1 MSKNVKTFIGIG
13 IIAVVVFVAIFLGM
27 RLFNNIG
34 KTSNE
39 ITVEDTVS
47 DLNRYVDR
55 KVRLEEVENPV
66 KGEVDLEETSLEDEL
81 PDINTY
87 PFKVEGSG
95 DINIEIFS
103 SPEKAGAETSN
114 DDQKENTWLIEVV
127 KDFNKQGYTTSSG
140 KTVSVSLRSMSSG
153 VMVDYISSGKYVPD
167 GITPS
172 TENWIAMLEAN
183 GITLNQVSK
192 SLAKNVAGIVLSD
205 STYNEILDSYGTV
218 NLESVVEATIGDEI
232 AMGYTNP
239 YASSTGLNFLM
250 STLYAFDPENP
261 LSDHA
266 TEMFQQFQANVP
278 VVSYN
283 TVQMQGAIDS
293 GVLDGMVLEYQVFAN
308 SPELRNYKFIPFG
321 VRHDSPLYSI
331 GNVSEDKAEAFEM
344 FANFATSEENQ
355 KSAEEYGFGGHSDY
369 VPEIPEA
376 DGNTLLDAQ
385 ALWKDKKN
393 NGQEIVSV
401 FIIDTSGSVDGTPLA
416 QMKESLINAGK
427 YISSDSYIG
436 LISYNSKV
444 TIDLPI
450 AKFDLNQR
458 AYFNGEI
465 SSLTAGGGTAT
476 FDAIAVG
483 LQMLVEAQADH
494 PNAKMMLFVLSDGYS
509 DGSLKSITPFIENLE
524 IPVYTIGYNAD
535 IDALKQ
541 ISAINEA
548 ASINASTDDVIYSLR
563 NLFNAEM

>member
-13 IIAVVVFVAIFLGM
+13 IIAVVVFVVIFLGM

-39 ITVEDTVS
+39 ITLEDTIS

-81 PDINTY
+81 PDIDTY

-95 DINIEIFS
+95 DVNIEIFS
-103 SPEKAGAETSN
+103 SPEKAGSETSN
-114 DDQKENTWLIEVV
+114 EDQKENTWLIEVV

-140 KTVSVSLRSMSSG
+140 KTISVSLRSISSG

-172 TENWIAMLEAN
+172 TENWIAMLETN
-183 GITLNQVSK
+183 GVTLNQVSK

-205 STYNEILDSYGTV
+205 STYNEILDSYGNV

-250 STLYAFDPENP
+250 SCLYAFDYDNP
-261 LSDHA
+261 LSDTA

-283 TVQMQGAIDS
+283 TVQMQGAINS

-331 GNVSEDKAEAFEM
+331 GNVSDDKAEAFEM
-344 FANFATSEENQ
+344 FAQFATSEENQ
-355 KSAEEYGFGGHSDY
+355 KSAEEYGFGGHNDY
-369 VPEIPEA
+369 VSEIPEA

-509 DGSLKSITPFIENLE
+509 DGNLKDVTPFIQNLE

>member
-13 IIAVVVFVAIFLGM
+13 IIAVVVFVVIFLGM

-39 ITVEDTVS
+39 ITLEDTIS

-81 PDINTY
+81 PDIDTY

-95 DINIEIFS
+95 DVNIEIFS
-103 SPEKAGAETSN
+103 SPEKAGSETSN
-114 DDQKENTWLIEVV
+114 EDQKENTWLIEVV

-140 KTVSVSLRSMSSG
+140 KTISVSLRSISSG

-172 TENWIAMLEAN
+172 TENWIAMLETN
-183 GITLNQVSK
+183 GVTLNQVSK

-205 STYNEILDSYGTV
+205 STYNEILDSYGNV

-250 STLYAFDPENP
+250 SCLYAFDYDNP
-261 LSDHA
+261 LSDTA

-283 TVQMQGAIDS
+283 TVQMQGAINS

-344 FANFATSEENQ
+344 FAQFATSEENQ
-355 KSAEEYGFGGHSDY
+355 KSAEEYGFGGNSDY
-369 VPEIPEA
+369 VPEIPET

-509 DGSLKSITPFIENLE
+509 DGNLKDVTPFIQNLE

>member
-13 IIAVVVFVAIFLGM
+13 IIAVVVFVVIFLGM

-39 ITVEDTVS
+39 ITLEDTIS

-81 PDINTY
+81 PDIDTY

-95 DINIEIFS
+95 DVNIEIFS
-103 SPEKAGAETSN
+103 SPEKAGSETSN
-114 DDQKENTWLIEVV
+114 EDQKENTWLIEVV

-140 KTVSVSLRSMSSG
+140 KTISVSLRSISSG

-172 TENWIAMLEAN
+172 TENWIAMLETN
-183 GITLNQVSK
+183 GVTLNQVSK

-205 STYNEILDSYGTV
+205 STYNEILDSYGNV

-250 STLYAFDPENP
+250 SCLYAFDYDNP
-261 LSDHA
+261 LSDTA

-283 TVQMQGAIDS
+283 TVQMQGAINS

-344 FANFATSEENQ
+344 FAQFATSEENQ
-355 KSAEEYGFGGHSDY
+355 KSAEEYRFGGHSDY
-369 VPEIPEA
+369 VSEIPEA

-509 DGSLKSITPFIENLE
+509 DGNLKDVTPFIQNLE

>member
-1 MSKNVKTFIGIG
+1 MSKNAKTFIGIG
-13 IIAVVVFVAIFLGM
+13 IIAVVVFVVIFLGM

-34 KTSNE
+34 KSSNE

-95 DINIEIFS
+95 DVNIEIFS
-103 SPEKAGAETSN
+103 SPEKAGSETSN

-172 TENWIAMLEAN
+172 TENWIAMIETN
-183 GITLNQVSK
+183 GVTLNQVSK

-250 STLYAFDPENP
+250 SCLYAFDYDNP
-261 LSDHA
+261 LSDTA

-293 GVLDGMVLEYQVFAN
+293 GVLDGMVLEYQVFVN

-331 GNVSEDKAEAFEM
+331 GNVSDDKAEAFEM
-344 FANFATSEENQ
+344 FANFATSEEKQ

-465 SSLTAGGGTAT
+465 SNLTAGGGTAT

-483 LQMLVEAQADH
+483 LQMLVNAQEDH

>member
-1 MSKNVKTFIGIG
+1 MSKNAKTFIGIG
-13 IIAVVVFVAIFLGM
+13 IIAVVVFVVIFLGM

-95 DINIEIFS
+95 DVNIEIFS
-103 SPEKAGAETSN
+103 SPEKAGSETSN

-183 GITLNQVSK
+183 GVTLNQVSK

-293 GVLDGMVLEYQVFAN
+293 GVLDGMVLEYQVFVN

-321 VRHDSPLYSI
+321 IRHDSPLYSI
-331 GNVSEDKAEAFEM
+331 GNVSGDKAEAFEM

-509 DGSLKSITPFIENLE
+509 DGNLKDITPFIQNLE

>member
-1 MSKNVKTFIGIG
+1 
-13 IIAVVVFVAIFLGM
+13 
-27 RLFNNIG
+27 
-34 KTSNE
+34 
-39 ITVEDTVS
+39 
-47 DLNRYVDR
+47 
-55 KVRLEEVENPV
+55 
-66 KGEVDLEETSLEDEL
+66 
-81 PDINTY
+81 
-87 PFKVEGSG
+87 
-95 DINIEIFS
+95 
-103 SPEKAGAETSN
+103 
-114 DDQKENTWLIEVV
+114 
-127 KDFNKQGYTTSSG
+127 
-140 KTVSVSLRSMSSG
+140 
-153 VMVDYISSGKYVPD
+153 
-167 GITPS
+167 
-172 TENWIAMLEAN
+172 
-183 GITLNQVSK
+183 
-192 SLAKNVAGIVLSD
+192 
-205 STYNEILDSYGTV
+205 
-218 NLESVVEATIGDEI
+218 
-232 AMGYTNP
+232 MGYTNP

-250 STLYAFDPENP
+250 SCLYAFDYDNP
-261 LSDHA
+261 LSDTA

-283 TVQMQGAIDS
+283 TVQMQGAINS

-331 GNVSEDKAEAFEM
+331 GNVSEDKAETFEM
-344 FANFATSEENQ
+344 FAQFATSEENQ
-355 KSAEEYGFGGHSDY
+355 KSAEEYGFGGNSDY
-369 VPEIPEA
+369 VPEIPETN
-376 DGNTLLDAQ
+376 GNTLLDAQ

-465 SSLTAGGGTAT
+465 SNLTAGGGTAT

-509 DGSLKSITPFIENLE
+509 DGNLKDVTPFIQNLE

>member
-13 IIAVVVFVAIFLGM
+13 IIAVVVFVVIFLGM

-39 ITVEDTVS
+39 ITLEDTIS

-81 PDINTY
+81 PDIDTY

-95 DINIEIFS
+95 DVNIEIFS
-103 SPEKAGAETSN
+103 SPEKAGSETSN
-114 DDQKENTWLIEVV
+114 EDQKENTWLIEVV

-140 KTVSVSLRSMSSG
+140 KTISVSLRSISSG

-172 TENWIAMLEAN
+172 TENWIAMLETN
-183 GITLNQVSK
+183 GVTLNQVSK

-205 STYNEILDSYGTV
+205 STYNEILDSYGNV

-250 STLYAFDPENP
+250 SCLYAFDYDNP
-261 LSDHA
+261 LSDTA

-283 TVQMQGAIDS
+283 TVQMQGAINS

-331 GNVSEDKAEAFEM
+331 GNVSDDKAEAFEM
-344 FANFATSEENQ
+344 FAQFATSEENQ

-369 VPEIPEA
+369 VSEIPEA

-509 DGSLKSITPFIENLE
+509 DGNLKDVTPFIQNLE

>member
-13 IIAVVVFVAIFLGM
+13 IIAVVVFVVIFLGM

-39 ITVEDTVS
+39 ITLEDTIS

-81 PDINTY
+81 PDIDTY

-95 DINIEIFS
+95 DVNIEIFS
-103 SPEKAGAETSN
+103 SPEKAGSETSN
-114 DDQKENTWLIEVV
+114 EDQKENTWLIEVV

-140 KTVSVSLRSMSSG
+140 KTISVSLRSISSG

-172 TENWIAMLEAN
+172 TENWIAMLETN
-183 GITLNQVSK
+183 GVTLNQVSK

-205 STYNEILDSYGTV
+205 STYNEILDSYGNV

-250 STLYAFDPENP
+250 SCLYAFDYDNP
-261 LSDHA
+261 LSDTA

-283 TVQMQGAIDS
+283 TVQMQGAINS

-331 GNVSEDKAEAFEM
+331 GNVSEDKAEAFKM
-344 FANFATSEENQ
+344 FAQFATSEENQ

-369 VPEIPEA
+369 VSEMPEA

-509 DGSLKSITPFIENLE
+509 DGNLKDVTPFIQNLE

>member
-13 IIAVVVFVAIFLGM
+13 IIAVVVFVVIFLGM

-39 ITVEDTVS
+39 ITLEDTIS

-81 PDINTY
+81 PDIDTY

-95 DINIEIFS
+95 DVNIEIFS
-103 SPEKAGAETSN
+103 SPEKAGSETSN
-114 DDQKENTWLIEVV
+114 EDQKENTWLIEVV

-140 KTVSVSLRSMSSG
+140 KTISVSLRSISSG

-172 TENWIAMLEAN
+172 TENWIAMLETN
-183 GITLNQVSK
+183 GVTLNQVSK

-205 STYNEILDSYGTV
+205 STYNEILDSYGNV

-250 STLYAFDPENP
+250 SCLYAFDYDNP
-261 LSDHA
+261 LSDTA

-283 TVQMQGAIDS
+283 TVQMQGAINS

-344 FANFATSEENQ
+344 FAQFATSEENQ
-355 KSAEEYGFGGHSDY
+355 KSAEEYGFGGNSDY
-369 VPEIPEA
+369 VPEIPET

-465 SSLTAGGGTAT
+465 SNLTAGGGTAT

-509 DGSLKSITPFIENLE
+509 DGNLKDVTPFIQNLE

>member
-13 IIAVVVFVAIFLGM
+13 IIAVVVFLVIFFGM
-27 RLFNNIG
+27 RLFNNLG

-39 ITVEDTVS
+39 IAVEDTTAE
-47 DLNRYVDR
+47 LNRYVERRVD
-55 KVRLEEVENPV
+55 LNEVDNPT
-66 KGEVDLEETSLEDEL
+66 KGNVDLESTSLEDEL
-81 PDINTY
+81 PDISTY
-87 PFKVEGSG
+87 PLKVEGTG
-95 DINIEIFS
+95 EVNIEIFS
-103 SPEKAGAETSN
+103 SPEKAGAETS
-114 DDQKENTWLIEVV
+114 DDDPEENTWLIEVV
-127 KDFNKQGYTTSSG
+127 ENFNRQGYTTSSG
-140 KTVSVSLRSMSSG
+140 KKVSVSLRSVSSG
-153 VMVDYISSGKYVPD
+153 VMVDYISSGKYIPD

-172 TENWIAMLEAN
+172 TENWIAMLKTY
-183 GITLNQVSK
+183 GVTLNQISR
-192 SLAKNVAGIVLSD
+192 SLAGNVAGIVLSD

-218 NLESVVEATIGDEI
+218 NLESVVEATISDEI

-250 STLYAFDPENP
+250 SCLYAFDYNNP
-261 LSDHA
+261 LSDEA

-283 TVQMQGAIDS
+283 TTQMQGAIDS
-293 GVLDGMVLEYQVFAN
+293 GVLDGMVLEYQVFVN

-331 GNVSEDKAEAFEM
+331 GSLSQDKTEAFEL
-344 FANFATSEENQ
+344 FAEFATSEESQ
-355 KSAEEYGFGGHSDY
+355 SSAEDYGFGGHSDY
-369 VPEIPEA
+369 VSEVPEA

-393 NGQEIVSV
+393 GEQEIVSV

-416 QMKESLINAGK
+416 QMKESLINAAQ
-427 YISSDSYIG
+427 YIDSESYIG
-436 LISYNSKV
+436 LVSYNSDV
-444 TIDLPI
+444 TINLPI
-450 AKFDLNQR
+450 AQFDLNQR

-465 SSLTAGGGTAT
+465 SNLTAGGGTST

-494 PNAKMMLFVLSDGYS
+494 PNAKTMLFVLSDGYS
-509 DGSLKSITPFIENLE
+509 DGNLKDITPFIENLE

>member
-13 IIAVVVFVAIFLGM
+13 IIAVVVFVVIFLGM

-39 ITVEDTVS
+39 ITLEDTIS

-81 PDINTY
+81 PDIDTY

-95 DINIEIFS
+95 DVNIEIFS
-103 SPEKAGAETSN
+103 SPEKAGSETSN
-114 DDQKENTWLIEVV
+114 EDQKENTWLIEVV

-140 KTVSVSLRSMSSG
+140 KTISVSLRSISSG

-172 TENWIAMLEAN
+172 TENWIAMLETN
-183 GITLNQVSK
+183 GVTLNQVSK

-205 STYNEILDSYGTV
+205 STYNEILDSYGNV

-250 STLYAFDPENP
+250 SCLYAFDYDNP
-261 LSDHA
+261 LSDTA

-283 TVQMQGAIDS
+283 TVQMQGAINS

-344 FANFATSEENQ
+344 FAQFATSEENQ

-369 VPEIPEA
+369 VSEIPEA

-509 DGSLKSITPFIENLE
+509 DGNLKDVTPFIQNLE

>member
-13 IIAVVVFVAIFLGM
+13 IIAVVVFVVIFLGM

-39 ITVEDTVS
+39 ITLEDTIS

-81 PDINTY
+81 PDIDTY

-95 DINIEIFS
+95 DVNIEIFS
-103 SPEKAGAETSN
+103 SPEKAGSETSN
-114 DDQKENTWLIEVV
+114 EDQKENTWLIEVV

-140 KTVSVSLRSMSSG
+140 KTISVSLRSISSG

-172 TENWIAMLEAN
+172 TENWVAMLETN
-183 GITLNQVSK
+183 GVTLNQVSK

-205 STYNEILDSYGTV
+205 STYNEILDSYGNV

-250 STLYAFDPENP
+250 SCLYAFDYDNP
-261 LSDHA
+261 LSDTA

-283 TVQMQGAIDS
+283 TVQMQGAINS

-344 FANFATSEENQ
+344 FAQFATSEENQ

-369 VPEIPEA
+369 VSEIPEA

-393 NGQEIVSV
+393 NGQEIVSI

-509 DGSLKSITPFIENLE
+509 DGNLKDVTPFIQNLE